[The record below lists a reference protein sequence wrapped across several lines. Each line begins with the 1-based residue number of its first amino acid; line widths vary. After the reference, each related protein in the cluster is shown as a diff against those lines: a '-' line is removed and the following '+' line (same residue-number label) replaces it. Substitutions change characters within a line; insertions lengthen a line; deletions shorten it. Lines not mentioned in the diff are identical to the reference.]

1 MSEQQRAP
9 GGGDAFDVIV
19 IGGGPAGY
27 PAAIRAAQNKLRVA
41 CIDEWKNHDGT
52 AAFGGTCLN
61 AGCIPS
67 KALLESTELYHRLQE
82 EFAQHGIRVSGMQLD
97 LAQMQKRKGGIVRTM
112 TQGILAL
119 FKAAGVTPLQGH
131 GRLLPGR
138 KVEFTAHDGARREL
152 TARHVVLASGS
163 APVELRSAPFQP
175 PHIIDSWGALE
186 LDAVPKRLGV
196 IGAGVIGLELGSV
209 WRRLGANVVILE
221 ALPDF
226 LAFADQQLARE
237 AMRHFK
243 RQGLDIRLGAKVTG
257 ATVKGGA
264 VEVRYSD
271 AAGEQTLT
279 VDRLVVAIGR
289 RPYTQDLLAADSG
302 VQLDERGF
310 IRVDDSCRTGVENV
324 WAIGDCVRGPML
336 AHKGKEE
343 GVMVADLIA
352 GRYGEMNY
360 KVIPSVI
367 YTAPEI
373 AWVGLTEE
381 QVKAS
386 GREYKAGNFPFLA
399 SGRARAMEQAAGFA
413 KVVAARDDDEIL
425 GVHIVG
431 PLAGELI
438 AEAVLAMEYS
448 ASSEDLQRTIHA
460 HPTLAE
466 AVHEAALAVDKRA
479 IDTINR

>member
-1 MSEQQRAP
+1 MSSDPKTPAAT
-9 GGGDAFDVIV
+9 DSFDVIV
-19 IGGGPAGY
+19 IGAGPAGY
-27 PAAIRAAQNKLRVA
+27 PAAIRAAQNKLSVA

-52 AAFGGTCLN
+52 ATFGGTCLN

-67 KALLESTELYHRLQE
+67 KALLESTELYHRAQE
-82 EFAQHGIRVSGMQLD
+82 EFAVHGIKLSGVELD
-97 LAQMQKRKGGIVRTM
+97 LAQMQKRKSAVVRTM
-112 TQGILAL
+112 TQGIVAL
-119 FKAAGVTPLQGH
+119 FKAAGVTGLHGH

-138 KVEFTAHDGARREL
+138 KVEFTAPDGSRRTL
-152 TARHVVLASGS
+152 SARHVVLASGS
-163 APVELRSAPFQP
+163 APIEMRSAPFKA
-175 PHIIDSWGALE
+175 PHIVDSWGALE
-186 LDAVPKRLGV
+186 FDAVPKRLGV

-209 WRRLGANVVILE
+209 WRRLGAEVTVLE

-237 AMRHFK
+237 AQRHFK
-243 RQGLDIRLGAKVTG
+243 KQGLDIRLGAKVEG
-257 ATVKGGA
+257 ARVSGN
-264 VEVRYSD
+264 EVVVTYSD
-271 AAGEQTLT
+271 AKGEQRLS

-289 RPYTQDLLAADSG
+289 RPYSTDLFAAEAG

-310 IRVDDSCRTGVENV
+310 VRVDDSCRTGVENV

-367 YTAPEI
+367 YTSPEI

-386 GREYKAGNFPFLA
+386 GRAYKTGTFPFLA
-399 SGRARAMEQAAGFA
+399 SARARAMEQPVGFA
-413 KVVAARDDDEIL
+413 KIVAARDDDEIL

-431 PLAGELI
+431 PYAGELI

-466 AVHEAALAVDKRA
+466 AVHEAALSVDKRS
-479 IDTINR
+479 IDSINR